1 MPNFYLNLQC
11 WTCSPSTKQVP
22 CCILTPWGC
31 LKYNQSLLSLC
42 TFKIWKLK
50 GKCKV
55 CPWAIWPPIPARAY
69 PSFLSMKQHGVSLP
83 PLPMLVHHKV
93 SLLPFLPQSFITQF
107 VCTHGYSLVERGRVK
122 VLPKNPTHLHGQEKL
137 KGYKIF
143 CIADYWHLWQKVG
156 SGSDFFSCFE
166 EKVTVSLTK

>member
-1 MPNFYLNLQC
+1 MEI
-11 WTCSPSTKQVP
+11 KR
-22 CCILTPWGC
+22 
-31 LKYNQSLLSLC
+31 KMQSLPLSHM
-42 TFKIWKLK
+42 
-50 GKCKV
+50 
-55 CPWAIWPPIPARAY
+55 AAH
-69 PSFLSMKQHGVSLP
+69 PSQSLSQFPKHEATWSITT

-143 CIADYWHLWQKVG
+143 CIADY
-156 SGSDFFSCFE
+156 
-166 EKVTVSLTK
+166 